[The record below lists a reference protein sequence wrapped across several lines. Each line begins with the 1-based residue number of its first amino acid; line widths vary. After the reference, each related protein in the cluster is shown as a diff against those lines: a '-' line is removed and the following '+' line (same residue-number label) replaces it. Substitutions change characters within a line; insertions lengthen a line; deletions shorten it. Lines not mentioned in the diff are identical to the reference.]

1 MRVVFFGTPEFAVP
15 SLSALLEAYA
25 DVVAVVTQPDRP
37 ASRSHS
43 RLVPPPV
50 KRTALAADLAVWQP
64 EQPRDAE
71 FYQQVRDLRPDLG
84 VVVAYGH
91 LLRPELLA
99 IPRFGL
105 VNVHA
110 SLLPRWRGAAP
121 IQQAILAGDA
131 ETGVSIMRLE
141 TGLDTGAVWR
151 QASVAIAPDD
161 TAGTLADR
169 LSHLGA
175 ATLVETLSR
184 VALGEEP
191 DAQAAEGITH
201 APKIHRDDARIRWD
215 EAASAVSCRIRA
227 MDPSPGAWTTIDGTE
242 IKIFGGR
249 VIPHD
254 AAPAGTIVRAT
265 NQLIVATGDRD
276 SAVEVAEVQPAGKR
290 RLSATD
296 WLRGAHLAA
305 DARFQ

>member
-1 MRVVFFGTPEFAVP
+1 MRIVFFGTPEFAVP
-15 SLSALLEAYA
+15 SLSALLEADA
-25 DVVAVVTQPDRP
+25 DVVTVVTQPDRP

-50 KRTALAADLAVWQP
+50 KRTALAAGIPVCQP
-64 EQPRDAE
+64 VQPRDGE
-71 FYQQVRDLRPDLG
+71 FYQQMRALQPDLG

-91 LLRPELLA
+91 LLKPELLA

-121 IQQAILAGDA
+121 IQRALLAGDA

-151 QASVAIAPDD
+151 QASVAITPDD
-161 TAGTLADR
+161 TAGTLTDR
-169 LSHLGA
+169 LSQLGA

-191 DAQAAEGITH
+191 DAQAADGITH

-215 EAASAVSCRIRA
+215 ESARAVSCRIRA
-227 MDPSPGAWTTIDGTE
+227 MDPAPGAWTAIDGTE
-242 IKIFGGR
+242 IKIFGAR
-249 VIPHD
+249 VTARD
-254 AAPAGTIVRAT
+254 AAPAGTIFRSA
-265 NQLIVATGDRD
+265 NQLLVATGDGG

-290 RLSATD
+290 RLSAAA

>member
-15 SLSALLEAYA
+15 SLTALLDADA

-37 ASRSHS
+37 TSRSHS

-50 KRTALAADLAVWQP
+50 KRTAVAAAIPVWQP
-64 EQPRDAE
+64 ERPRDAT
-71 FYQQVRDLRPDLG
+71 FYQQMRDLRPDLG

-91 LLRPELLA
+91 LLKPDLLA

-121 IQQAILAGDA
+121 IQWALLSGDV

-141 TGLDTGAVWR
+141 AGLDTGAVWR
-151 QASVAIAPDD
+151 QASTPIAPDD
-161 TAGTLADR
+161 TTGTLADR
-169 LSHLGA
+169 LSQLGA

-184 VALGEEP
+184 VAIGDAP
-191 DAQAAEGITH
+191 DPQAANGITH
-201 APKIHRDDARIRWD
+201 APKIHRELARIRWHEPARD
-215 EAASAVSCRIRA
+215 VSCRIRA
-227 MDPSPGAWTTIDGTE
+227 MDPAPGAWTTLDGAE
-242 IKIFGGR
+242 VKLFGAGI
-249 VIPHD
+249 VLHD
-254 AAPAGTIVRAT
+254 AAPSGTIVAST
-265 NQLIVATGDRD
+265 NQLIVATGDGG
-276 SAVEVAEVQPAGKR
+276 AVQVAEVQPAGKR
-290 RLSATD
+290 RVTAAA
-296 WLRGAHLAA
+296 WLHGAHLAA